1 MLVFRDA
8 LPTSTGFLS
17 CRDVNSSPKPFF
29 PSFHWPDSF
38 CSVTVTS
45 FVFWV
50 WIGFMSA
57 ADAASAPAIVRIP
70 SESATI
76 RPLSML
82 SSLCWLIGRPH
93 RRPVV
98 GSFAS
103 ARLGLG
109 AAEVAL
115 AQPVED
121 HRCHDQH
128 EAERADHAAEHPRRK
143 RLHDLGAGR
152 VAPHARQEASEHGG
166 DGPDLRA

>member
-17 CRDVNSSPKPFF
+17 CRDVNSSTKSFF

-57 ADAASAPAIVRIP
+57 AVTAKAPIIVRTP
-70 SESATI
+70 SVSVTI
-76 RPLSML
+76 RPFSM
-82 SSLCWLIGRPH
+82 SSSISWLFGRPH
-93 RRPVV
+93 RRPRFGAGAPAFV
-98 GSFAS
+98 GLHS
-103 ARLGLG
+103 
-109 AAEVAL
+109 AEVAL

-128 EAERADHAAEHPRRK
+128 EPEGADHPTQPWRCN
-143 RLHDLGAGR
+143 RLHDLAACR
-152 VAPHARQEASEHGG
+152 VPPQRG
-166 DGPDLRA
+166 